1 MVEVL
6 KTRPVV
12 LNKLACR
19 INMDLKGHALLAF
32 VDHKVV
38 PAQRRAVRAIEK
50 WQLNEF
56 LTDGTDNSACTDV
69 GSGDRAGGNRATLDA
84 TDSTAGGVMAEAAF
98 GRKRDRPSTVD
109 SDSDPHS
116 STPPGEWHVEVWTT
130 AAAEQQEGG
139 EAEEAAAVAAGRR
152 AAVGVHVELAALSR
166 PDLTAAFWR
175 LAEAM
180 RNDVVRDTRR
190 WRRAAARGGAGAG
203 TAS

>member
-1 MVEVL
+1 
-6 KTRPVV
+6 
-12 LNKLACR
+12 
-19 INMDLKGHALLAF
+19 
-32 VDHKVV
+32 
-38 PAQRRAVRAIEK
+38 
-50 WQLNEF
+50 
-56 LTDGTDNSACTDV
+56 
-69 GSGDRAGGNRATLDA
+69 
-84 TDSTAGGVMAEAAF
+84 MAEAAV

-130 AAAEQQEGG
+130 AAAEQQGRVRR
-139 EAEEAAAVAAGRR
+139 EAAAVAAGRR

-190 WRRAAARGGAGAG
+190 WRRAAARGGGGAG